1 MDPAALV
8 EVFRTPPALH
18 RFPAAMA
25 ARVQE
30 LTRAIADLYGNDA
43 SRVWTEAS
51 SGKDLEARLLGLP
64 GFGPM
69 KARTVLA
76 IVVKRFG
83 VQPPGWEA
91 VLPTHPTL
99 ADVDSPES
107 LAAYQAGKRAKKAE
121 MRAAKATKG

>member
-1 MDPAALV
+1 MDPTALV

-51 SGKDLEARLLGLP
+51 SGKDLEAVCWVCRGS
-64 GFGPM
+64 
-69 KARTVLA
+69 AR
-76 IVVKRFG
+76 
-83 VQPPGWEA
+83 
-91 VLPTHPTL
+91 
-99 ADVDSPES
+99 
-107 LAAYQAGKRAKKAE
+107 
-121 MRAAKATKG
+121 